1 MNYKLLSNYLLDPL
15 KVKVLQIQKGV
26 SGADLAR
33 KLGVHPVVISSHING
48 KSRNPKIQEA
58 IAKALG
64 VPLVDIAIES
74 PKRRMPGRQHAA

>member
-1 MNYKLLSNYLLDPL
+1 MDYKLLSNYLLDPM

-26 SGADLAR
+26 SGVALAK
-33 KLGVHPVVISSHING
+33 KLGVHPVVISLHING

-64 VPLVDIAIES
+64 ARLTDIAVES
-74 PKRRMPGRQHAA
+74 PKRPMSGRQQAA